1 MKLNSYIMPR
11 LLFKSTVILCF
22 YFIFG
27 SGKTLAQ
34 ITPDSTLGKESSQV
48 NSIDELRDRIEGGA
62 IRGNDLFHSFQE
74 FNVGEGASVNF
85 ANPQGIENIFSRV
98 TGGNISQIFGTLSVD
113 GLANLFLLNP
123 NGIVFGENSAINVN
137 GSFLATTAENIEF
150 DNGDRFSATSPNLPS
165 LKISIPIGLG
175 FGSNPGNIQING
187 KQNNVQVEFPSFKV
201 VSGNYSSGLKVNSDK
216 NISLI
221 GGDINFNG
229 GGLQASS
236 GDIEVVSVDKNR
248 TVQLVQDNDWF
259 NVDFANTFQ
268 FGNITLDNAAYIDVS
283 DNFGGNIVLAG
294 RNILL
299 NKGSV
304 ILANTIFNNTDNAI
318 NIYASEFLEIKGTSG
333 DNEINISTN
342 ILKRNNND
350 FQNDSNFYSVSLIR
364 ADVLPSQSN
373 QKVTGADINI
383 NAKKIRVLDA
393 GEIRAANFLVSN
405 STTGTININAKDIL
419 ISGTNNIDG
428 LLTSEINS
436 TTGSGFQGGGGDI
449 NISTSVLNVQ
459 QGGRIKVDV
468 LGSDRAV
475 NTANITIEA
484 DRITLFDDQI
494 KNFASSS
501 KFRTGLLV
509 IPDSE
514 QAVAGGIDI
523 TSQSLSVFNA
533 DINSSSFQEFG
544 INSPGSIKIN
554 TQDLKVLDGGAITA
568 ETAAGDAKDIT
579 IDAENI
585 ELIGTKAAIFR
596 GQFTGGISTSS
607 NLNSSGNGGDIRIN
621 TNSLKILDGS
631 IIRAISLGS
640 GDAGNININAQEI
653 EISGVD
659 RFALDPVASER
670 VSKINTA
677 SLKTNGGNLTISSD
691 SINLD
696 NFGKI
701 QATSV
706 QGDRG
711 GNIIIGADNLI
722 LSNQSNVT
730 ASAGGAGNGG
740 NISIDSDV
748 LAGLDNSDITANA
761 VAGNGGNIEIESS
774 YIIGLDSRNQLS
786 PFSDIT
792 ASSELGIDGTVTI
805 NSPETNTEEDTVI
818 AAEDI
823 KAIAGEEIR
832 EASCLNSHFEKVR
845 VVDTGFGLPPSPY
858 NYSYDNG
865 LANLD
870 NLNPNQQVKKSS
882 RITPVD
888 WKPGDPIVEANA
900 IKTLPDGR
908 QFFVAV
914 ESTSPLDSHL
924 CTR

>member
-1 MKLNSYIMPR
+1 MSRFVQSFL
-11 LLFKSTVILCF
+11 ILCLF
-22 YFIFG
+22 SILCPV
-27 SGKTLAQ
+27 KTLAQ
-34 ITPDSTLGKESSQV
+34 ITPDNTLGAENSQI
-48 NSIDELRDRIEGGA
+48 NSIDELRARIEGGA
-62 IRGNDLFHSFQE
+62 IRGDDLFHSFSD
-74 FNVGEGASVNF
+74 FNVGEGASVDF
-85 ANPQGIENIFSRV
+85 ANPAGIANIFSRV
-98 TGGNISQIFGTLSVD
+98 TGGNVSEIFGTLGVD
-113 GLANLFLLNP
+113 GAANLFLMNP
-123 NGIVFGENSAINVN
+123 NGIIFGENSAINVN
-137 GSFLATTAENIEF
+137 GSFLATTADEINF
-150 DNGDRFSATSPNLPS
+150 DNGDRFSAANPNIPTLTIN
-165 LKISIPIGLG
+165 LPIGLG
-175 FGSNPGNIQING
+175 MGSNPGDIEVNG
-187 KQNNVQVEFPSFKV
+187 LQNNVRVEIPSFKV
-201 VSGNYSSGLKVNSDK
+201 ISGNYTSGLKVDSGK
-216 NISLI
+216 NISLF
-221 GGDINFNG
+221 GGNINFNG
-229 GGLQASS
+229 GGLQTFNG
-236 GDIEVVSVDKNR
+236 GDIEVVSAGENQIIK
-248 TVQLVQDNDWF
+248 LVRDENWF
-259 NVDFANTFQ
+259 KSNFVNVSQ
-268 FGNITLDNAAYIDVS
+268 FRDINLQNAAYIDAS
-283 DNFGGNIVLAG
+283 DETAGNVTLAG
-294 RNILL
+294 KNIILDRGSVVLSNTSLSSNNSIDLYATNLL
-299 NKGSV
+299 EVKGSSENNIINV
-304 ILANTIFNNTDNAI
+304 SFNKNSNTNFSTFQGKSNFYNVSLIGAD
-318 NIYASEFLEIKGTSG
+318 LVTSSSNQISTG
-333 DNEINISTN
+333 GEINIS
-342 ILKRNNND
+342 
-350 FQNDSNFYSVSLIR
+350 
-364 ADVLPSQSN
+364 
-373 QKVTGADINI
+373 
-383 NAKKIRVLDA
+383 AKKMRVLDA
-393 GEIRAANFLVSN
+393 GEIRTVSFSNFK
-405 STTGTININAKDIL
+405 GTAGNINIDAEDIL
-419 ISGTNNIDG
+419 VAGVNNDG
-428 LLTSEINS
+428 LITSVINS
-436 TTGSGFQGGGGDI
+436 STGINSNGNSGNLDI
-449 NISTSVLNVQ
+449 FTSVLRVEN
-459 QGGRIKVDV
+459 GGRVKADTFSAGAGGELNLKAKQIFLNGKVN
-468 LGSDRAV
+468 GSSTSNPIR
-475 NTANITIEA
+475 T
-484 DRITLFDDQI
+484 
-494 KNFASSS
+494 
-501 KFRTGLLV
+501 RTGISV
-509 IPDSE
+509 SPGKNPGK
-514 QAVAGGIDI
+514 GGSVNIETQELNIVNADI
-523 TSQSLSVFNA
+523 TS
-533 DINSSSFQEFG
+533 SSFNEKG
-544 INSPGSIKIN
+544 VGVPGSIKIN
-554 TQDLKVLDGGAITA
+554 AKQLKIYDGGAITA
-568 ETAAGDAKDIT
+568 ETAAGDAENIKIV
-579 IDAENI
+579 AENI
-585 ELIGTKAAIFR
+585 ELRGTR
-596 GQFTGGISTSS
+596 GNFADFAGGISTSTR
-607 NLNSSGNGGDIRIN
+607 LNSFGNGGDISII

-677 SLKTNGGNLTISSD
+677 SLKTNGGNLTILSD

-845 VVDTGFGLPPSPY
+845 VIDTGFGLPPSPY
-858 NYSYDNG
+858 NYSYDDG